1 MQFTL
6 KQEDLCGVVGK
17 LKPFIRRTG
26 AYAHQVENGLL
37 FEAKGD
43 QITVSAFNGANLA
56 TAVPGVISKKGQ
68 VVLDLKGLEYFTRRQ
83 FANQTVSFKVTTKTV
98 EKYGQKTK
106 ETQCQAQAEETRLHI
121 DALHSRLFGDAEKF
135 LMAKEYRP
143 ACTVDAGQMA
153 RALKRVSAYISSQ
166 TYSSS
171 HSSNELRIESTKKNQ
186 LTMMGY
192 GANTLGVETVA
203 CTTKGEV
210 PRLALRPDGFQP
222 LISALEG
229 FAPPPPRVSLG
240 VPEARETLVTF
251 EVDPTGERWRVQHGG
266 DTVCFANV
274 TAHWPDYQSII
285 PTKGRK
291 LALLR
296 KALVKALGELP
307 KDAATIVTLSQK
319 QGKPAVFEWVNN
331 RRIDRLAL
339 EIPGLPPLRPMDL
352 NRKLVGKVLKSFL
365 GDTVTL
371 LIPPEPT
378 RPFRFTCADDPC
390 FTVCL
395 ARIIREKPAQVQ
407 APPAQPEPD
416 PVEAE
421 PEPAEVQS

>member
-1 MQFTL
+1 
-6 KQEDLCGVVGK
+6 
-17 LKPFIRRTG
+17 
-26 AYAHQVENGLL
+26 
-37 FEAKGD
+37 
-43 QITVSAFNGANLA
+43 
-56 TAVPGVISKKGQ
+56 
-68 VVLDLKGLEYFTRRQ
+68 
-83 FANQTVSFKVTTKTV
+83 
-98 EKYGQKTK
+98 
-106 ETQCQAQAEETRLHI
+106 
-121 DALHSRLFGDAEKF
+121 
-135 LMAKEYRP
+135 LMAAEYRP
-143 ACTVDAGQMA
+143 VFIVNAGDLA

-166 TYSSS
+166 LYSSS

-186 LTMMGY
+186 LTLMGY
-192 GANTLGVETVA
+192 DANTMGVETVA

-210 PRLALRPDGFQP
+210 PRLALRPDGFKP

-229 FAPPPPRVSLG
+229 FVPPPPRVSLG

-251 EVDPTGERWRVQHGG
+251 EVDPKGERWRVQHGG
-266 DTVCFANV
+266 DTVCFVNV

-291 LALLR
+291 LTLPR

-339 EIPGLPPLRPMDL
+339 EIPGLPVLRMVL
-352 NRKLVGKVLKSFL
+352 NRTLAGHGLKSFR

-371 LIPPEPT
+371 LIPPEPV
-378 RPFRFTCADDPC
+378 RPFRLTCADDPN

-395 ARIIREKPAQVQ
+395 ARIIREKPAPARPAPVQ
-407 APPAQPEPD
+407 
-416 PVEAE
+416 E
-421 PEPAEVQS
+421 PEPEPVEDKADAEVEAA

>member
-26 AYAHQVENGLL
+26 AYAHQVENGLQ

-43 QITVSAFNGANLA
+43 QITVSAFNSASLA
-56 TAVPGVISKKGQ
+56 TSVPGAISKKGQ
-68 VVLDLKGLEYFTRRQ
+68 AVLDLKGLEYFTRPQ
-83 FANQTVSFKVTTKTV
+83 FANQTVSFKVTTRTT
-98 EKYGQKTK
+98 EQYGRKVK
-106 ETQCQAQAEETRLHI
+106 ETQCLAQAGETKLHI
-121 DALHSRLFGDAEKF
+121 DALHSRLFGDADKF
-135 LMAKEYRP
+135 LIAKEYRP
-143 ACTVDAGQMA
+143 VFTIDAGQMA
-153 RALKRVSAYISSQ
+153 RAMKRVSAYISSQ
-166 TYSSS
+166 LYSSS
-171 HSSNELRIESTKKNQ
+171 HSSNELRIESAKKNQ
-186 LTMMGY
+186 VTLMGY
-192 GANTLGVETVA
+192 DSNTLGVETVA
-203 CTTKGEV
+203 CTTKGDV
-210 PRLALRPDGFQP
+210 PRLALRPEGFKP

-251 EVDPTGERWRVQHGG
+251 EVDPKGERWRVQHGG

-291 LALLR
+291 LALPR

-307 KDAATIVTLSQK
+307 KDAANIVTLSQK

-331 RRIDRLAL
+331 RRTDRLAL
-339 EIPGLPPLRPMDL
+339 EIPGLPLLRPMDL
-352 NRKLVGKVLKSFL
+352 KRNLAGKVLKSFK
-365 GDTVTL
+365 GDLVTL
-371 LIPPEPT
+371 LMPPEPT
-378 RPFRFTCADDPC
+378 RPFRLTCADDPG

-395 ARIIREKPAQVQ
+395 ARIIREKPAS
-407 APPAQPEPD
+407 ARP
-416 PVEAE
+416 E
-421 PEPAEVQS
+421 PEPEPVEGTADAEVEAA